1 MFDLLEKEPL
11 QGLYNVIFNTVKG
24 SCKLNQAGY
33 AEKESKQLAT
43 KVWSMANDWE
53 ALLIPQKITNN

>member
-43 KVWSMANDWE
+43 KV
-53 ALLIPQKITNN
+53 